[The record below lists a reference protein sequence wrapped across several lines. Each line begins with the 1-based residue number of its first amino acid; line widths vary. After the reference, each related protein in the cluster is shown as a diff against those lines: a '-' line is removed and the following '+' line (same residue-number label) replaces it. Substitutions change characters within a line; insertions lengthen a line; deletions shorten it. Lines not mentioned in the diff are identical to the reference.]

1 MSNALIVLLPPSE
14 AKSFGGERGRIDGG
28 FDSALRRPRRE
39 IVKALEDLVR
49 RAPQATLE
57 RTLNVRGPLL
67 KRAVSAAKQVGAHRA
82 PLLPAWQ
89 RYSGV
94 VWTHLDP
101 STLVSE
107 ELSRI
112 IVPSGLYGMTTGED
126 LVADYRLR
134 MNVRLPGVGNVAS
147 FWRPRLV
154 PVLSSGLTGAT
165 FVNLLPKEHEAALD
179 LNALAEIGEVVTVSF
194 SHRGGVAA
202 AGHDAKAV
210 KGVLARR
217 LLQEGT
223 RVLESFAWEQWRV
236 SHSGDGV
243 TVVGP

>member
-1 MSNALIVLLPPSE
+1 M
-14 AKSFGGERGRIDGG
+14 FGGKRDRRDGG

-39 IVKALEDLVR
+39 IVKALEDFVR

-67 KRAVSAAKQVGAHRA
+67 KRAVSTAKQVGAHRA

-89 RYSGV
+89 RYRGV

-107 ELSRI
+107 ERSRI

-147 FWRPRLV
+147 FCRPRLV
-154 PVLSSGLTGAT
+154 PVLSSCSLGAT

-194 SHRGGVAA
+194 LNRGGVAA

-217 LLQEGT
+217 LLQEGLASLS
-223 RVLESFAWEQWRV
+223 RLPGG
-236 SHSGDGV
+236 SGGCR
-243 TVVGP
+243 TVATASRSLACSRHDDRRPNVE